1 MKSLVRSLLGILIFL
16 ILWEAVALA
25 LDKSIIV
32 PTPGQA
38 IQLLLQILPQTTTL
52 VSSLQTA
59 WKVLLALLLVLFL
72 GLPAGLL
79 LGLVQALYDMSR
91 PIILVIQAVPVIS
104 WLSLVLFTWGR
115 SWQGPVLI
123 AFISLLPV
131 AILTTVSGVRN
142 LDRKLLEM
150 ARLYKVPALQVLK
163 EIYLGSLLP
172 FIVAIV
178 DVSLGQA
185 WKVILVA
192 EYLCGDGGLGLKI
205 FDARSFVDT
214 PAVYAFTLL
223 AVMLGIA
230 TERLIKLGTGR
241 VSKRWIPVS

>member
-1 MKSLVRSLLGILIFL
+1 MKSLWRSLAGIIIFL
-16 ILWEAVALA
+16 ALWQALA
-25 LDKSIIV
+25 LLLDRSIIV
-32 PTPGQA
+32 PTPEETLR
-38 IQLLLQILPQTTTL
+38 LLLHLLTQAGTL
-52 VSSLQTA
+52 AASLQTV
-59 WKVLLALLLVLFL
+59 WKVLLALTLVLLL

-79 LGLVQALYDMSR
+79 IGLVQALYDMSR

-115 SWQGPVLI
+115 NWQGPVLI

-142 LDRKLLEM
+142 LDQKLLEM
-150 ARLYKVPALQVLK
+150 ARLYKVPTKRVLRD
-163 EIYLGSLLP
+163 IYLGSLLP

-192 EYLCGDGGLGLKI
+192 EYLCGDSGLGLRI

-223 AVMLGIA
+223 AVLLGIT
-230 TERLIKLGTGR
+230 TERLIKTGTRR
-241 VSKRWIPVS
+241 VSKKWVPAL